1 MNYTESTVQFDC
13 AGESLLGI
21 IAAPAKGQTA
31 PIGVVIVVGGPQY
44 RAGSHRMFT
53 LLARSLAA
61 AGYTTLRFD
70 YRGMG
75 DSEGQPRD
83 FQSISQDIGAAV
95 DALMAQSS
103 KLKEVMLWGLCDGAS
118 AALLDVRSRPDARL
132 TGLFLL
138 NPWVRS
144 PAGLAKAH
152 VKHYYGRRLLQAE
165 FWSKLMQGK
174 VGSHALA
181 GLARNA
187 SMAWQSRPTAADQKQ
202 SFQAIMAEGLLGFRG
217 TVTLILSGRDLVA
230 KEFIEH
236 CQTDAQWRRAMQMP
250 KLKRIDIAEAD
261 HIFSKT
267 QDRNALVALTLRQ
280 LQQNIMAEELCS

>member
-1 MNYTESTVQFDC
+1 MSYTESIVQFDC

-61 AGYTTLRFD
+61 AGYTALRFD

-75 DSEGQPRD
+75 DSEGEPRD
-83 FQSISQDIGAAV
+83 FESISQDIGAAV

-103 KLKEVMLWGLCDGAS
+103 KLKEAMLWGLCDGAS

-174 VGSHALA
+174 VGSHALV

-187 SMAWQSRPTAADQKQ
+187 SMAWRNRPATAGQKR
-202 SFQAIMAEGLLGFRG
+202 SFQELMVQGLLGFRG
-217 TVTLILSGRDLVA
+217 TVTLVLSERDLVA
-230 KEFIEH
+230 KEFIE
-236 CQTDAQWRRAMQMP
+236 QNKTDAQWRRAMQMP
-250 KLKRIDIAEAD
+250 NLKRIDFAGAD
-261 HIFSKT
+261 HIFSRA
-267 QDRNALVALTLRQ
+267 QDHNALVALTLRQ
-280 LQQNIMAEELCS
+280 LKQNAMAEVL

>member
-1 MNYTESTVQFDC
+1 MNYTESAVQFGC

-21 IAAPAKGQTA
+21 IAAPAQGQTA

-61 AGYTTLRFD
+61 AGYTALRFD

-83 FQSISQDIGAAV
+83 FESISQDIGAAV

-103 KLKEVMLWGLCDGAS
+103 RLKEVVLWGLCDGAS
-118 AALLDVRSRPDARL
+118 AALLDVRSRPDPRV
-132 TGLFLL
+132 TGLFLI

-174 VGSHALA
+174 VGSHALV

-187 SMAWQSRPTAADQKQ
+187 SMAWRSRPAAADQKQ
-202 SFQAIMAEGLLGFRG
+202 SFQELMAKGLLGFPG
-217 TVTLILSGRDLVA
+217 TVILILSGRDLVA
-230 KEFIEH
+230 KEFIE
-236 CQTDAQWRRAMQMP
+236 QSRTDAQWRRAMQLP
-250 KLKRIDIAEAD
+250 NLKRIDIADAD
-261 HIFSKT
+261 HIFSRT
-267 QDRNALVALTLRQ
+267 QDRNALLALTLRQ
-280 LQQNIMAEELCS
+280 MKPNAMAEVL

>member
-1 MNYTESTVQFDC
+1 MNYTESAVQFGC

-21 IAAPAKGQTA
+21 IAAPAKGQIA

-61 AGYTTLRFD
+61 AGYTALRFD

-83 FQSISQDIGAAV
+83 FESISQDIGAAV

-103 KLKEVMLWGLCDGAS
+103 RLKEVVLWGLCDGAS
-118 AALLDVRSRPDARL
+118 AVLLDVRSRPDPRL
-132 TGLFLL
+132 TGLFLI

-152 VKHYYGRRLLQAE
+152 VKHYYGRRLMQAG
-165 FWSKLMQGK
+165 FWSKLLQGK
-174 VGSHALA
+174 IGSSALL

-187 SMAWQSRPTAADQKQ
+187 SMAWRSRPTAADQKQ
-202 SFQAIMAEGLLGFRG
+202 SFQELMAQGLLGFPG

-230 KEFIEH
+230 KEFIE
-236 CQTDAQWRRAMQMP
+236 QSSNDAQWRRAMQMP
-250 KLKRIDIAEAD
+250 NLQRIDLAEAD
-261 HIFSKT
+261 HIFSRT
-267 QDRNALVALTLRQ
+267 QDRNALLALTLRQ
-280 LQQNIMAEELCS
+280 MKQNAMAEAL

>member
-1 MNYTESTVQFDC
+1 MNYTESAVQFGC

-44 RAGSHRMFT
+44 RAGSHRLFT

-61 AGYTTLRFD
+61 AGYTALRFD

-83 FQSISQDIGAAV
+83 FESISQDIGAAV

-103 KLKEVMLWGLCDGAS
+103 KLKEVVLWGLCDGAS
-118 AALLDVRSRPDARL
+118 AALLDVRSRPDPRL
-132 TGLFLL
+132 TGLFLI

-152 VKHYYGRRLLQAE
+152 VKHYYGRRLMQVG
-165 FWSKLMQGK
+165 FWSKLLRGK
-174 VGSHALA
+174 IGSYALI

-187 SMAWQSRPTAADQKQ
+187 SMAWRSRPPAADQKQ
-202 SFQAIMAEGLLGFRG
+202 SFQELMAQGLLGFPG

-230 KEFIEH
+230 KEFIE
-236 CQTDAQWRRAMQMP
+236 QSSTDAQWRRAMQMP
-250 KLKRIDIAEAD
+250 NLQRIDLAEAD
-261 HIFSKT
+261 HIFSQT
-267 QDRNALVALTLRQ
+267 QDRNALLALTLRQ
-280 LQQNIMAEELCS
+280 MKQRAMAEVL

>member
-1 MNYTESTVQFDC
+1 MNYTESAVQFGC

-21 IAAPAKGQTA
+21 IAAPAQGQTA

-61 AGYTTLRFD
+61 AGYTALRFD

-83 FQSISQDIGAAV
+83 FESISQDIGAAV

-103 KLKEVMLWGLCDGAS
+103 RLKEVVLWGLCDGAS
-118 AALLDVRSRPDARL
+118 AALLDVRSRPDPRV
-132 TGLFLL
+132 TGLFLI

-174 VGSHALA
+174 VGSHALV

-187 SMAWQSRPTAADQKQ
+187 SMAWRSRPAAADQKQ
-202 SFQAIMAEGLLGFRG
+202 SFQELMAKGLLGFPG
-217 TVTLILSGRDLVA
+217 TVILILSGRDLVA
-230 KEFIEH
+230 KEFIE
-236 CQTDAQWRRAMQMP
+236 QSRTDAQWRRALQMP
-250 KLKRIDIAEAD
+250 NLQRIDLAEAD
-261 HIFSKT
+261 HIFSRT
-267 QDRNALVALTLRQ
+267 QDYNALVALTLRQ
-280 LQQNIMAEELCS
+280 LKQNAMAKVL